1 MNKKIMAA
9 LEERSGIG
17 FLYFHHRF
25 YISFDGP
32 NFGFGDFDTG
42 VRFSNMSPGNFNI
55 GSDKYI
61 FECFFADYTAITDMV
76 LGQCFNRIIRF

>member
-25 YISFDGP
+25 QISFDGP

-42 VRFSNMSPGNFNI
+42 VRFSKVPVT
-55 GSDKYI
+55 YR
-61 FECFFADYTAITDMV
+61 V
-76 LGQCFNRIIRF
+76 R